1 MNKQAFSLPFVCF
14 FPASKE
20 KRKLKKKRKNPI
32 GGKELFVLA
41 IVKVI
46 FSTLRNASRILRPP
60 GYGK

>member
-1 MNKQAFSLPFVCF
+1 MNRQAFSDPFVCF

-20 KRKLKKKRKNPI
+20 KRKLKKKKENSI
-32 GGKELFVLA
+32 SGKQIFVLA

>member
-1 MNKQAFSLPFVCF
+1 MFLPSF
-14 FPASKE
+14 
-20 KRKLKKKRKNPI
+20 KRKKKIKKKRKNPI

-46 FSTLRNASRILRPP
+46 FSTLRNASRILGPP

>member
-1 MNKQAFSLPFVCF
+1 MNRQAFSDPFVCF

-20 KRKLKKKRKNPI
+20 KRKLKKKENSI
-32 GGKELFVLA
+32 GGKQLFVLA